1 MVLKLFSALNN
12 NYFLISLIITLY
24 AICLIPLIGKVVD
37 LINHLLLSV
46 FSLLL
51 PAKTAYFIFN
61 KLTFP
66 GVILHEL
73 SHALF
78 CLVSGAKITDIRLFK
93 PEGNNLGYVR
103 YKTRGNFL
111 FRAFQQ
117 AFSSCAPVIIG
128 VICLALLIKVKSYF
142 VSFFLIII
150 WGYLFFSIFVH
161 SRMSDSDIK
170 CYIKGILFVAP
181 TIYLGVILWLI

>member
-1 MVLKLFSALNN
+1 MVLKLVSALNN
-12 NYFLISLIITLY
+12 NYFLIALIITLY

-37 LINHLLLSV
+37 LINHLLLGV

-51 PAKTAYFIFN
+51 PAETACFIFN
-61 KLTFP
+61 KLTFL

-93 PEGNNLGYVR
+93 LKGNNLGYVS

-111 FRAFQQ
+111 LRAFQQ
-117 AFSSCAPVIIG
+117 AFSSCAPVIMG

-142 VSFFLIII
+142 VSLII

-170 CYIKGILFVAP
+170 CYVKGILFVAP
-181 TIYLGVILWLI
+181 TIYLGVILWLILI